1 MLMLRASLVKD
12 LIKKTPAAGVKI
24 ITDPTTFM
32 QLFD

>member
-1 MLMLRASLVKD
+1 MSRVYLAKD